1 MAKRGMGWAT
11 KLVCSE
17 EDLEDFQ
24 DLTQEEHDD
33 KIHSGFIKYFNER
46 TGFGFI
52 ACSDTCMYVCMRI
65 YICMYVCV
73 YAYIYACMYVCM
85 RIYIHICMWIYVC
98 VYAYIALVAIFSN
111 NRKSLKHNTTN

>member
-65 YICMYVCV
+65 YICMSVCV
-73 YAYIYACMYVCM
+73 YAYIYIYACMYVCM
-85 RIYIHICMWIYVC
+85 RIYIY
-98 VYAYIALVAIFSN
+98 N
-111 NRKSLKHNTTN
+111 

>member
-65 YICMYVCV
+65 YIYMHVCMCVCVYVYACMYACMRIYLCMYVCV
-73 YAYIYACMYVCM
+73 YAYIYITRQSPHLHSIT
-85 RIYIHICMWIYVC
+85 RIPNPKC
-98 VYAYIALVAIFSN
+98 
-111 NRKSLKHNTTN
+111 

>member
-52 ACSDTCMYVCMRI
+52 ACSNTWKNFGCDVFLHYSQ
-65 YICMYVCV
+65 
-73 YAYIYACMYVCM
+73 
-85 RIYIHICMWIYVC
+85 
-98 VYAYIALVAIFSN
+98 LNGFSVGDSVQFKIVFDPVN
-111 NRKSLKHNTTN
+111 VIQILLFRYCLM